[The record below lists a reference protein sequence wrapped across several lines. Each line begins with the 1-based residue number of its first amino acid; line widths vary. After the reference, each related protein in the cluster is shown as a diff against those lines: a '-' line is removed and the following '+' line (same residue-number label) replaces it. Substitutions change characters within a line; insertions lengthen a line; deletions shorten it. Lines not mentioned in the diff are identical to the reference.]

1 MNLLRRSKTMLFLA
15 AATAVVG
22 VAVAFDAQGLRKE
35 RRMRAEAALIHA
47 ENEKLGAEN
56 GRLTREVQ
64 ALRSRPEAME
74 RAAREEL
81 RYVRPGEVVYR
92 LDDTSGGS
100 SSAAGSARP

>member
-1 MNLLRRSKTMLFLA
+1 
-15 AATAVVG
+15 
-22 VAVAFDAQGLRKE
+22 
-35 RRMRAEAALIHA
+35 MRAEAALIHA

-74 RAAREEL
+74 RAVREEL

-100 SSAAGSARP
+100 PAAGSARP